1 MFLCGVVLCCQRG
14 PGNVASPL
22 GGRALNRPSGL
33 EPLRASDASD
43 MRLSHLSPRISV
55 VSALDV
61 GGGSDTPDSGRTEL
75 SDRTTGDSYV
85 AGIGEDVRLTGPTP
99 RRSVPPTPTSP
110 KRQGS
115 MTSQTNWPSS
125 PSGGGDMSGRKSST
139 DASPRRRLPSTGS
152 ILAPNAV
159 AGGSGRSQLGLGEP
173 QPLTLW
179 EVESDWYTP
188 SGPQDAVQPFSNS
201 LNSSLNRSSRIA
213 QEAIPEGE
221 EGSGDEADEP
231 QPRPSLPLTPH
242 SAADSTPF
250 ESIGSGRKSS
260 SARSLSMQSSRS
272 SSLSRSSR
280 RSSEQDDQ
288 GGRSPRRLPPM
299 SQG

>member
-1 MFLCGVVLCCQRG
+1 M
-14 PGNVASPL
+14 
-22 GGRALNRPSGL
+22 
-33 EPLRASDASD
+33 
-43 MRLSHLSPRISV
+43 
-55 VSALDV
+55 VSALDG
-61 GGGSDTPDSGRTEL
+61 GGGSDTPDSGRTEH
-75 SDRTTGDSYV
+75 SERTTGDSYV
-85 AGIGEDVRLTGPTP
+85 IAPGESGRLTGPTP
-99 RRSVPPTPTSP
+99 RRSVPPTSP

-115 MTSQTNWPSS
+115 LSSHSNGPPS
-125 PSGGGDMSGRKSST
+125 PSGGGGDMSGRKSST
-139 DASPRRRLPSTGS
+139 DASSPRRRLPSAGS
-152 ILAPNAV
+152 ILAPVAV
-159 AGGSGRSQLGLGEP
+159 AGSSGRSQLGLNEP

-188 SGPQDAVQPFSNS
+188 TGPQDAVQPFSSS
-201 LNSSLNRSSRIA
+201 LNSSLNTSRLA

-242 SAADSTPF
+242 SATDSTPF
-250 ESIGSGRKSS
+250 ESLGSARKSS

-288 GGRSPRRLPPM
+288 SQRSPRRLPPM
-299 SQG
+299 SQGL